1 MKALKENADGEAK
14 QPVSAEAEGSKAEQS
29 SIAECEAKQPSAV
42 AEGSEAEQSS
52 VACRRSTRWA
62 EALEGTDICP
72 TATMLEWQSE

>member
-14 QPVSAEAEGSKAEQS
+14 QPVSADAEGSRAELS

-52 VACRRSTRWA
+52 VACRRS
-62 EALEGTDICP
+62 I
-72 TATMLEWQSE
+72 